1 MRQLHLAAFMIA
13 GPVAHSHAY
22 GDTQGHVDAWSVWEP
37 NVAIAEVEHQLR
49 PIASGE
55 AASHYGIY
63 VVHQDTLAQK
73 PAVVEATFAEIVKEA
88 AWAATNPEE
97 AAPAFGASVELAAPV
112 IDQLGTRK
120 QVETIHPLTDQ
131 VLTDLQDRADWM
143 YSQKA
148 IPKELEVSKIVCPA
162 TAGLEA
168 YTQR

>member
-88 AWAATNPEE
+88 AWATTNPEE
-97 AAPAFGASVELAAPV
+97 AAQAFGASVELAAPV

-148 IPKELEVSKIVCPA
+148 IPKKLEVSDVVCPA

>member
-1 MRQLHLAAFMIA
+1 VTLQ
-13 GPVAHSHAY
+13 S
-22 GDTQGHVDAWSVWEP
+22 
-37 NVAIAEVEHQLR
+37 AEC
-49 PIASGE
+49 G
-55 AASHYGIY
+55 
-63 VVHQDTLAQK
+63 
-73 PAVVEATFAEIVKEA
+73 VEATFAEIVKEA

-97 AAPAFGASVELAAPV
+97 AAQAFGASVELAAPV